1 MTRTLILLFAW
12 CPVTKNLWNRFKV
25 WLSTA
30 ISLPELSLQNALLG
44 IITENGRDSDMSN
57 TLINHEMLIFKK
69 IMYDMRT
76 NTFPPFIYVL
86 KMRVE
91 KTIKIEYAVAQEPD
105 KLDYHLKKW
114 EPLKELLDP
123 VISKIE

>member
-1 MTRTLILLFAW
+1 MAY
-12 CPVTKNLWNRFKV
+12 
-25 WLSTA
+25 STA

-44 IITENGRDSDMSN
+44 IITENGR
-57 TLINHEMLIFKK
+57 LGHEQHPHKSRNVNFQENNVL
-69 IMYDMRT
+69 YDMRT

-91 KTIKIEYAVAQEPD
+91 KTIKIEYAVAQESD
-105 KLDYHLKKW
+105 KLDYRLKKW